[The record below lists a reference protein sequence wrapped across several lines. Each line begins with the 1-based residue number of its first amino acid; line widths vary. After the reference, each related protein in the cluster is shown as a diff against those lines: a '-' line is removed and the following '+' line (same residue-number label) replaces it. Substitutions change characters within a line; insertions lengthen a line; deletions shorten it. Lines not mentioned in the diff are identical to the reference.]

1 MAATKVTIR
10 TNGSIRIEGDFEICD
25 MEGAVFDLAGRTT
38 IGLCRCGHSENK
50 PFCDGTHKKV
60 GFQSEIKAR
69 ALPPPVPKPTSL

>member
-1 MAATKVTIR
+1 LAATKITVR
-10 TNGSIRIEGDFEICD
+10 SNGSIRIEGDFEICD
-25 MEGAVFDLAGRTT
+25 LEGGVFDLGGRTT

-69 ALPPPVPKPTSL
+69 ALPPPVPKPASA